1 MQKCDAKR
9 PCARCILAGSTS
21 ECAYEE
27 KRPRPA
33 FKYSLYSTDGH
44 LPGQPPGGADPV
56 SEIPA
61 VPPTY
66 SPIDDVVISP
76 TKLNPVP
83 SYPDTMEVVTNNSAT
98 LQILDADQVPH
109 ERSSGLVLVRRNSFE
124 QHVPLDVNP
133 SISIA
138 SFFLPQSTTPEL
150 RIPLSFLGDERL
162 QVQLSDTEATDL
174 DMRSYVLE
182 QEFVGQLLTPRY

>member
-1 MQKCDAKR
+1 MSD
-9 PCARCILAGSTS
+9 IHT
-21 ECAYEE
+21 
-27 KRPRPA
+27 
-33 FKYSLYSTDGH
+33 
-44 LPGQPPGGADPV
+44 
-56 SEIPA
+56 
-61 VPPTY
+61 VPPTH
-66 SPIDDVVISP
+66 SRIDDLFSDVLFP

-83 SYPDTMEVVTNNSAT
+83 SDATGVVVNKLST
-98 LQILDADQVPH
+98 LQVFEADHVPH

-138 SFFLPQSTTPEL
+138 SFFLPRTITPEL

-182 QEFVGQLLTPRY
+182 QEFIGQQLTLGY